1 MLQYGSKKFSKK
13 TLGEKNEDK
22 IIEIATQGFSS
33 LAVQSESG
41 LKIREVGPKE
51 KKKVFVFVFFFCK
64 GHFLPLT
71 LLQTELFYLFLLK
84 V

>member
-22 IIEIATQGFSS
+22 IIEIAMQGLSS

-41 LKIREVGPKE
+41 LKVREVGPK
-51 KKKVFVFVFFFCK
+51 KKNQPNKK
-64 GHFLPLT
+64 T
-71 LLQTELFYLFLLK
+71 Q
-84 V
+84 